1 VESGNFR
8 RDLFYRL
15 NVVSIRMPPLRERM
29 DDLPALVEYFSN
41 SLSSGLGVNPAIISG
56 DDLFHMRSYDWPGNI
71 RELKNVI
78 ERCLLLNQTPR
89 QCISGQP
96 TDVSEA
102 GQVSDSM
109 NLEEIEKL
117 HILKV
122 LDMEE
127 GNKSAAAR
135 VLGVSRKTLERKVKV
150 WNEA

>member
-1 VESGNFR
+1 MIFFTCE
-8 RDLFYRL
+8 
-15 NVVSIRMPPLRERM
+15 
-29 DDLPALVEYFSN
+29 
-41 SLSSGLGVNPAIISG
+41 
-56 DDLFHMRSYDWPGNI
+56 SYDWPGNI

-89 QCISGQP
+89 QCLSGQS
-96 TDVSEA
+96 TEVSEA
-102 GQVSDSM
+102 AQVSDSM

-122 LDMEE
+122 LDMEQ

-135 VLGVSRKTLERKVKV
+135 ILGVSRKTLERKVKA